1 MSGGLNVRRNIFKKI
16 SAAVLSLTMIVGMTG
31 VVPAAGHA
39 ANGANIASN
48 ISWDYFSVIS
58 YDANGN
64 LDSHSGHVA
73 GEDGSRKL

>member
-39 ANGANIASN
+39 AKSLG
-48 ISWDYFSVIS
+48 
-58 YDANGN
+58 
-64 LDSHSGHVA
+64 
-73 GEDGSRKL
+73 